1 MITSLVISTM
11 IMENIHHAAAA
22 VATVIALSLPAAPVL
37 AGVLDA
43 DGISAQIIGKELVA
57 RRMGMKVHLRYD
69 LDGTA
74 TTRSPF
80 FSGTGSWRRD
90 GNRLCVTV
98 AGTPGP
104 EHRATASR
112 IWAAAS
118 SATPTVWCCE
128 RKSKDDT
135 IDDTTPS
142 GPQRSNP
149 CYATGF

>member
-1 MITSLVISTM
+1 M

-69 LDGTA
+69 PDGSVTI
-74 TTRSPF
+74 RSPF

-90 GNRLCVTV
+90 GNRLCMTV
-98 AGTPGP
+98 AGAPGP
-104 EHRATASR
+104 ETSCH
-112 IWAAAS
+112 
-118 SATPTVWCCE
+118 
-128 RKSKDDT
+128 
-135 IDDTTPS
+135 
-142 GPQRSNP
+142 
-149 CYATGF
+149 GFEDLGGGKFRNTDGMVLREEG

>member
-22 VATVIALSLPAAPVL
+22 VATVIALSLPAAPIL

-69 LDGTA
+69 SDGTV
-74 TTRSPF
+74 TNRSPF

-90 GNRLCVTV
+90 GNRLCMTV
-98 AGTPGP
+98 AGAVLSGGWWKFAAGDLRCGEDYVIMRRDQWRWRREARRGSP
-104 EHRATASR
+104 SR
-112 IWAAAS
+112 
-118 SATPTVWCCE
+118 
-128 RKSKDDT
+128 R
-135 IDDTTPS
+135 
-142 GPQRSNP
+142 P
-149 CYATGF
+149 CA